1 MAKPELG
8 GKRLCQSCATK
19 FYDLN
24 RDPILCPKCGAQ
36 FVVPVLSGRP
46 GPANAAAA
54 DDDEVVLDP
63 AAEAMVPLA
72 EADAAADPAAGLVVD
87 DIEIED
93 DPADTDSFLEE
104 EEEGSD
110 DVADL
115 IDGDIEPDEEG

>member
-24 RDPILCPKCGAQ
+24 RDPIICPKCGAH
-36 FVVPVLSGRP
+36 FIVPVLTART
-46 GPANAAAA
+46 GPAGAAVV
-54 DDDEVVLDP
+54 DDEVIVDP
-63 AAEAMVPLA
+63 VAENMVPLA

-104 EEEGSD
+104 EEEGTA